1 MSGVPLVI
9 KRTAAKEDLT
19 PDPILGKLAQKGIRL
34 HVAMCCDSGWGVKAA
49 VKEGIGV
56 GLICREAVAMDD
68 RRGDLKIIK
77 ISDLNMEIDSYI
89 VFHRERP
96 LSPPAQSLLA
106 FLRQWQ
112 QKTDCG
118 VKRLSL
124 A

>member
-1 MSGVPLVI
+1 MI
-9 KRTAAKEDLT
+9 KRTAAQEDLA
-19 PDPILGKLAQKGIRL
+19 PDPILGKLAQKGIKL
-34 HVAMCCDSGWGVKAA
+34 NVAMCCDSGWGVRAA

-56 GLICREAVAMDD
+56 GLICREAVAPDD

-89 VFHRERP
+89 AFHRERP

-112 QKTDCG
+112 QKPGCG
-118 VKRLSL
+118 VKQLNL